1 MTTGCT
7 QKWKLRIPECAS
19 CRLNS
24 SPLQSTW
31 LRSCGRGSCDGGGVS
46 MCSAGGDVAMRGGR
60 FHVFAC
66 GSCSS
71 DVACAG
77 CITSAPC
84 CCSQLQITPGSSSC
98 EIDCTIF
105 RMNCYYSAGRR
116 QGVHTPSAVACKAQ
130 QTRCTRKAARTIS
143 QLCTETCAITCTRSA
158 RRAAGFGTYAAA
170 RAKIL
175 AAARRLP
182 PQPPLK
188 LGPH

>member
-7 QKWKLRIPECAS
+7 QRWKLRIPECAS
-19 CRLNS
+19 CRMNS
-24 SPLQSTW
+24 SPLQGTW

-46 MCSAGGDVAMRGGR
+46 MCSAGGDVAMRGGG

-77 CITSAPC
+77 CIASAPC

-98 EIDCTIF
+98 EINCTIC
-105 RMNCYYSAGRR
+105 RMKCYCSAGRR
-116 QGVHTPSAVACKAQ
+116 QQRTHPLGSCMQSATNTV
-130 QTRCTRKAARTIS
+130 RKEGSSTIS
-143 QLCTETCAITCTRSA
+143 QLCTETCAITCTNGA
-158 RRAAGFGTYAAA
+158 RRAAGSGTCAAA
-170 RAKIL
+170 RADIL

-182 PQPPLK
+182 PQPSLK